1 MCYHWYWCFCIPN
14 TPSQAHW
21 ALSHDNALQEIGL
34 STGIHYLNNFKEYLT
49 ILNTGLWQKKS
60 IINIIRQWDKKVF
73 ADSESSLVK
82 NKKSDEGS
90 SLKKAMDLLAADLEE
105 EDDQME
111 DYNRGGRANL
121 DASASESP
129 S

>member
-1 MCYHWYWCFCIPN
+1 M
-14 TPSQAHW
+14 
-21 ALSHDNALQEIGL
+21 
-34 STGIHYLNNFKEYLT
+34 
-49 ILNTGLWQKKS
+49 
-60 IINIIRQWDKKVF
+60 
-73 ADSESSLVK
+73 K